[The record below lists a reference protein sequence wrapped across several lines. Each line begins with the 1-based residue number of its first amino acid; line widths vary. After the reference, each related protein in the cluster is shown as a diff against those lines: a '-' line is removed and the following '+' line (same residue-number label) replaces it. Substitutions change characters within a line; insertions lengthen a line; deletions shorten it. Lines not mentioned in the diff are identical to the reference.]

1 MSEPT
6 TSVPND
12 VVHASAPPAVGADPV
27 AASPV
32 VPDEAQSGSTTPFRI
47 VAVVVIV
54 VIAALVAWLALRD
67 NGNSS
72 ADPTNARAVTSAQIN
87 EVATSVGHPV
97 FWLGPRTGMTYELV
111 QTSSG
116 TIVVR
121 YLPAGVAVGAKEPYL
136 SVATYPFQGAYPAIQ
151 TVTQQPNIRTIKLPN
166 GGLAETSKGVSTN
179 VHAAYP
185 GVDYQAEIF
194 DPTPGNAAKF
204 VRAGKLTAFGSLNS
218 TASAAPQPK
227 AATAAAL
234 RTLAATLSHPLYW
247 AGPKAGVTYEVV
259 QTSDG
264 QVSIRYLPKGT
275 KVGAAG
281 QYLTVG
287 TYPYPGAFAAIKTL
301 TKDPNQRVI
310 KLSGGGLAV
319 VDKTGPRKN
328 IHLAYPGVDYQVE
341 VFDPSAATANRIV
354 SSDQVTSIG

>member
-1 MSEPT
+1 M
-6 TSVPND
+6 
-12 VVHASAPPAVGADPV
+12 
-27 AASPV
+27 
-32 VPDEAQSGSTTPFRI
+32 
-47 VAVVVIV
+47 
-54 VIAALVAWLALRD
+54 
-67 NGNSS
+67 
-72 ADPTNARAVTSAQIN
+72 
-87 EVATSVGHPV
+87 GHPI
-97 FWLGPRTGMTYELV
+97 FWLGPHTGMTYELA

-116 TIVVR
+116 TIFVR
-121 YLPAGVAVGAKEPYL
+121 YLPAGVEVGAKEPYL
-136 SVATYPFQGAYPAIQ
+136 SVATYPFPGAYAAIQ
-151 TVTQQPNIRTIKLPN
+151 SRDS
-166 GGLAETSKGVSTN
+166 GAEHQDDQAPERWNRRDSKGVSTN

-185 GVDYQAEIF
+185 GVDYQVEIF

-204 VRAGKLTAFGSLNS
+204 VKAGKLAAFGRLNS

-227 AATAAAL
+227 AATSAAL
-234 RTLAATLSHPLYW
+234 RTLAASLDHPLYW
-247 AGPKAGVTYEVV
+247 AGPKEGVTYEVV

-287 TYPYPGAFAAIKTL
+287 TYPYPGAFAAVKTL
-301 TKDPNQRVI
+301 AKDPNQRVI
-310 KLSGGGLAV
+310 KLAGGGLAV

-341 VFDPSAATANRIV
+341 VFDPSAAAASRVV